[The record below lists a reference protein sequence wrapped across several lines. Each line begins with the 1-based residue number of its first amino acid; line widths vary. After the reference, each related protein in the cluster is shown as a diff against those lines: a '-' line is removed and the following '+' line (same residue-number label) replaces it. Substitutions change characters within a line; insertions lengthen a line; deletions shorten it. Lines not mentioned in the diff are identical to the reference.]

1 MVAFALLAV
10 AANPVFCLVGFVQ
23 LVGLLVAGAA
33 RFTEGTPYERAG
45 QWACLVALGIVGTM
59 CGATLQLG
67 PGIATTSAVTLT
79 LMTMIVIV
87 ETPRRG
93 ATS

>member
-1 MVAFALLAV
+1 MSL
-10 AANPVFCLVGFVQ
+10 NPLCCFLGAVQ
-23 LVGLLVAGAA
+23 LLGLLTAGTA
-33 RFTEGTPYERAG
+33 RLTEGTSYQRLG
-45 QWACLVALGIVGTM
+45 QWSCFAALAIVGGV

-87 ETPRRG
+87 DLPAARG
-93 ATS
+93 RV